1 MTTKLFKHL
10 TMVEYGVGA
19 VEGLGE
25 KVRELSGGSKV
36 LIVTDPGLIATGLI
50 DRGIGILKKEKIEAA
65 LFSDIKGNPD
75 VQCIA
80 KGVEAMKAFGAEM
93 TVAIGGGSAMDVAKA
108 INIVEANGGDILDY
122 EVTRAG
128 QKNPLKSRKKPL
140 ITVPTTSGT
149 GSEVTIWSVLTDPA
163 RSMKASFGHPWYAP
177 DLALADP
184 LLTLTVPQGL
194 TAAQGM
200 DALTHAIEAYTSI
213 APMPQ
218 TDALALY
225 AIRRISGSLRQAVAN
240 GADVKA
246 RDDMLMGSL
255 MAGMAFNSAPVG
267 CVHALAHTLGGFYDT
282 PHGVANAIMLP
293 YVMEY
298 NVTAVPDRFA
308 EVAKAM
314 GERTSGLSV
323 VDQADRAIEA
333 VRRLSKD
340 VGIPSLAE
348 VGAKKEDIPRLAEL
362 AFDDMNHNGNPKH
375 MPVRV
380 MEQLY
385 QRAY

>member
-1 MTTKLFKHL
+1 MGTKLFKHL

-19 VEGLGE
+19 ALTLGE
-25 KVRELSGGSKV
+25 RVKELGGTKA
-36 LIVTDPGLIATGLI
+36 LIVTDSGLISTGLI
-50 DRGIGILKKEKIEAA
+50 DKIEKILSDAGIPSA
-65 LFSDIKGNPD
+65 RFSDVKGNPL
-75 VQCIA
+75 VGSVA
-80 KGVEAMKAFGAEM
+80 AGVKAFKDNGCDI
-93 TVAIGGGSAMDVAKA
+93 TVAVGGGSPMDVAKA

-122 EVTRAG
+122 EVTREG
-128 QKNPLKSRKKPL
+128 QKNPLTSRKKPL

-163 RSMKASFGHPWYAP
+163 RDMKASFGHPWYAP
-177 DLALADP
+177 ELCLADP
-184 LLTLTVPQGL
+184 ELTVSVPPAL

-225 AIRRISGSLRQAVAN
+225 AIKLMAGSLRMAVAN
-240 GADVKA
+240 GTDMKA

-255 MAGMAFNSAPVG
+255 MAGMSFNSAPVG

-298 NVTAVPDRFA
+298 NATACPERFA
-308 EVAKAM
+308 DVAEAM
-314 GERTSGLSV
+314 GECLDGLSV
-323 VDQADRAIEA
+323 TEKADRAVAA
-333 VRRLSKD
+333 VKRLSKD
-340 VGIPSLAE
+340 VGIPNLQG
-348 VGAKKEDIPRLAEL
+348 VGCKKADIPKLAEL
-362 AFDDMNHNGNPKH
+362 AFNDMNHNGNIKK
-375 MPVRV
+375 MTVEKMV
-380 MEQLY
+380 ELY
-385 QRAY
+385 EAAY

>member
-19 VEGLGE
+19 VNQIGE
-25 KVRELSGGSKV
+25 KVKELKGSKA
-36 LIVTDPGLIATGLI
+36 LIVTDPGLIGTGLV
-50 DRGIGILKKEKIEAA
+50 DRIEGILKESGIPAA
-65 LFSDIKGNPD
+65 RFSNIKGNP
-75 VQCIA
+75 VVGCVA
-80 KGVEAMKAFGAEM
+80 EGVKVFKDNACDIII
-93 TVAIGGGSAMDVAKA
+93 AIGGGSSMDVAKA
-108 INIVEANGGDILDY
+108 VGIVEANGGDILDY
-122 EVTRAG
+122 EVTREG
-128 QKNPLKSRKKPL
+128 MKNPLKFRKKPL

-163 RSMKASFGHPWYAP
+163 RNMKASFGHPWYAP

-184 LLTLTVPQGL
+184 MLTVSVPQAL

-225 AIRRISGSLRQAVAN
+225 AIKLISKNLRQAVAN
-240 GADVKA
+240 GNDVAA
-246 RDDMLMGSL
+246 RDGMLMGSL
-255 MAGMAFNSAPVG
+255 MAGMAFNSSPVG

-293 YVMEY
+293 HVMGY
-298 NVTAVPDRFA
+298 NVTACPERFA
-308 EVAKAM
+308 DVAEAM
-314 GERTSGLSV
+314 GEVVEGLSIIER
-323 VDQADRAIEA
+323 ADKSIEA
-333 VRRLSKD
+333 VKRLSKD
-340 VGIPSLAE
+340 VGIPSLSE
-348 VGAKKEDIPRLAEL
+348 VGAKLEDIPALAEL
-362 AFDDMNHNGNPKH
+362 AYNDMNHNGNPKH
-375 MPVRV
+375 MPVKV

-385 QRAY
+385 KNAY